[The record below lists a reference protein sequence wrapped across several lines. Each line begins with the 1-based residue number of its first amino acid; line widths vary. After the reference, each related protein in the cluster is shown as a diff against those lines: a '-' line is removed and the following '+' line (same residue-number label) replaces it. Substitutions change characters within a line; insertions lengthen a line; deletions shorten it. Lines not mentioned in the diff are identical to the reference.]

1 MNTRHTSRSTGGR
14 CLSLSEFEFPSPNYI
29 PIEHDRIRRAQVG
42 NLGKKIQT
50 FALDLKRVYGAH
62 VVIMTSFRDE
72 DKNTGAI
79 M

>member
-1 MNTRHTSRSTGGR
+1 MNTRHTSKNTEGR
-14 CLSLSEFEFPSPNYI
+14 CPSLSEFEFFSPEYI
-29 PIEHDRIRRAQVG
+29 LIQHDRIRRAQVA

-50 FALDLKRVYGAH
+50 FALDVKRVYGAH